1 MQARKVQ
8 IDALVEHVL
17 SPARPTAP
25 PRLRVRLN
33 SPEPFFSRS
42 GGSVPS
48 AMLVIGT
55 IASIMPKPR
64 SSCGTNSCQK
74 SQSLVR

>member
-1 MQARKVQ
+1 MR
-8 IDALVEHVL
+8 LSSTVL
-17 SPARPTAP
+17 SAASPTAP

-33 SPEPFFSRS
+33 SPEAFFSRS

-48 AMLVIGT
+48 ATLVIGT

-64 SSCGTNSCQK
+64 KICGTNSCQK
-74 SQSLVR
+74 SQSDVR